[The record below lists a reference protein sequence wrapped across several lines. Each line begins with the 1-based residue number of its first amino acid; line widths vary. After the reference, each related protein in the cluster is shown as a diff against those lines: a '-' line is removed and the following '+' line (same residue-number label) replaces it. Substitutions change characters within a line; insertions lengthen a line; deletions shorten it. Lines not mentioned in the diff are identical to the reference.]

1 MHLHFQEDD
10 EDYSNVIHQEQ
21 YYEHVNRDDRAIVC
35 HIASFL
41 SLTDAASLGGGT
53 QEGSDGK
60 TVENVSSWASL
71 LIETPET
78 PGLMALSPDEFTGIG
93 FDDNVGQTDEEASL
107 LQKRI
112 QDRQR
117 RLVTQK
123 LATAVL
129 SHPDSLRSFCSKAHQ
144 AATEIQRER
153 EARLRQHP
161 PETLR
166 EPGQRTFRLKSLLK
180 FLYNTIFENVPI
192 SVSLHLLNAIQQT
205 ILDTAIAAAT
215 LTLDSINSL
224 IDAVVG
230 LLRLIWRSVCQVQLS
245 SASEVLVSGIQ
256 SVATSVGSAAFH
268 RFSSRGD
275 NGVGNGGIHTMMMA
289 RNALNPM
296 GFISDVDH
304 HAVAASNQR
313 LIEKLSAVNAASR
326 VVAYQERRED
336 EALTRKAKKR
346 VQRMMHYDVSL
357 RPFMATVRLPS
368 SENRT
373 MQDESDDDDESSSS
387 HSPLLYTPKSFPP
400 TPASRSLVMA
410 RGSQFSDD
418 VVFLARDKLRIE
430 DGLDSSNERTR
441 AMAHALQQASRLAVF
456 NAADVGSG
464 VVLTCG
470 QHVATKIGTTLMYC
484 STRSMVP
491 VLRNC
496 YAYFEMVV
504 LPSIVQRAPPPPPCS
519 NNIMLQQSSTSL
531 SIGLSTLEMPLNTLA
546 GAWKGSVGFCTT
558 GQILAGG
565 QWFSPNL
572 TNPNQYGENTT
583 VGCLVCLDDNTAFE
597 TWDGVMVMASITF
610 NINGQV
616 VSPPM
621 GTPPSDADAANPR
634 KTLSL
639 LVPMEEELFPTLT
652 LHSPETQVMCRFSS
666 GDITATSRD
675 QIGAPPGVFVYAV
688 DGSTLFEGC

>member
-1 MHLHFQEDD
+1 MHPHFLD
-10 EDYSNVIHQEQ
+10 EDQRYSNLHHQEQ
-21 YYEHVNRDDRAIVC
+21 YYEDVNRDDRTIVC

-53 QEGSDGK
+53 QGGSEGN

-78 PGLMALSPDEFTGIG
+78 PGLMALSPDEFTDG
-93 FDDNVGQTDEEASL
+93 DVNVNAVHADEEGIL

-123 LATAVL
+123 LATAVFC
-129 SHPDSLRSFCSKAHQ
+129 HPQSLRSFCSKAHQ

-153 EARLRQHP
+153 EARLQQNT

-166 EPGQRTFRLKSLLK
+166 EPGPRTFKLKSLLQ
-180 FLYNTIFENVPI
+180 FLFNTIFENVPI
-192 SVSLHLLNAIQQT
+192 SVSFHLLNAIKRT
-205 ILDTAIAAAT
+205 IVDTAVAAVT
-215 LTLDSINSL
+215 LTIDSINSL

-230 LLRLIWRSVCQVQLS
+230 LLQFVWRSVCQVQLS
-245 SASEVLVSGIQ
+245 SAGEVLVSGIQ

-275 NGVGNGGIHTMMMA
+275 SGMGNGGIHTMMMA

-296 GFISDVDH
+296 GFMSDLDH
-304 HAVAASNQR
+304 HSVAANNQR
-313 LIEKLSAVNAASR
+313 LIEKLSAVNAAGR
-326 VVAYQERRED
+326 VVAYQERSED

-368 SENRT
+368 FEDSNV
-373 MQDESDDDDESSSS
+373 QDDSDDDESASS

-441 AMAHALQQASRLAVF
+441 AMAHALQQASR
-456 NAADVGSG
+456 
-464 VVLTCG
+464 
-470 QHVATKIGTTLMYC
+470 
-484 STRSMVP
+484 
-491 VLRNC
+491 
-496 YAYFEMVV
+496 
-504 LPSIVQRAPPPPPCS
+504 
-519 NNIMLQQSSTSL
+519 
-531 SIGLSTLEMPLNTLA
+531 
-546 GAWKGSVGFCTT
+546 
-558 GQILAGG
+558 
-565 QWFSPNL
+565 
-572 TNPNQYGENTT
+572 
-583 VGCLVCLDDNTAFE
+583 
-597 TWDGVMVMASITF
+597 
-610 NINGQV
+610 
-616 VSPPM
+616 
-621 GTPPSDADAANPR
+621 
-634 KTLSL
+634 
-639 LVPMEEELFPTLT
+639 
-652 LHSPETQVMCRFSS
+652 
-666 GDITATSRD
+666 
-675 QIGAPPGVFVYAV
+675 
-688 DGSTLFEGC
+688 